1 VDIVQPTKYF
11 KLLWLWIALN
21 SIVLIEPSPCD
32 ILFVFCFAAAC
43 LFSYLSFSDAVFFPL
58 LLLALFI
65 EANLIS
71 LLFAAEDP
79 LGATRFY
86 LITLYLAFSWVF
98 LIGLFQRYGGVVLD
112 YLFSGY
118 MVAALIAAAVGIT
131 AYFHVIPY
139 AETFLYFGRAKGLFK
154 DANVYGPFL
163 IPAVLYGLYRF
174 EARHDWKQF
183 LWLLAVVFLSIGIL
197 LSFSRAAWGNY
208 FICVFLYF
216 LLPPWP
222 PFEVRVKK
230 GLILFLLLLPVLI
243 FVLTHSDVSS
253 LFTQRLG
260 FQSYDSD
267 RFGTQIASLQLA
279 VEHPLGIGAGQT
291 ERVLDYSTHSLY
303 IRVLTES
310 GILGCFSFLSFI
322 LLTVLQSLRDNFREN
337 RASPYAAIVTASL
350 AGVLFNSFFIDTLH
364 WRHFWLLLA
373 LPWVPWGGGKAV
385 ENRADCHPI
394 R

>member
-1 VDIVQPTKYF
+1 MDIVQPAKYF
-11 KLLWLWIALN
+11 KLFWLWIALS

-79 LGATRFY
+79 LGAAKFY
-86 LITLYLAFSWVF
+86 LITLYLAVSWVF
-98 LIGLFQRYGGVVLD
+98 LIGLLQRYGGVVLD
-112 YLFSGY
+112 YIFSGY
-118 MVAALIAAAVGIT
+118 MVAALITAAVGIT

-174 EARHDWKQF
+174 ERRHDWKQF

-208 FICVFLYF
+208 FICVCLYF

-230 GLILFLLLLPVLI
+230 SLILFFLLLPVII
-243 FVLTHSDVSS
+243 FVLTHSEVSG
-253 LFTQRLG
+253 LFDERLG
-260 FQSYDSD
+260 FQSYDTD
-267 RFGTQIASLQLA
+267 RFGTQIASLKLA
-279 VEHPLGIGAGQT
+279 VENPLGIGAGQT

-310 GILGCFSFLSFI
+310 GLLGFFSFLSLVI
-322 LLTVLQSLRDNFREN
+322 LTVLQSLRDNLRISM
-337 RASPYAAIVTASL
+337 ATPYGAIVTASL

-385 ENRADCHPI
+385 ENRADSHPI

>member
-32 ILFVFCFAAAC
+32 ILFVICLAAAC
-43 LFSYLSFSDAVFFPL
+43 IFSYMSFSDNIFLPL
-58 LLLALFI
+58 LLVVLFI

-79 LGATRFY
+79 LGASRFY
-86 LITLYLAFSWVF
+86 LITFYLGVSWIF
-98 LIGLFQRYGGVVLD
+98 LIGLLQRYGGVILE

-139 AETFLYFGRAKGLFK
+139 AETFLYFGRAMGPFK

-174 EARHDWKQF
+174 ERSHRWQQF
-183 LWLLAVVFLSIGIL
+183 LWLFAVVFLSIGVL

-222 PFEVRVKK
+222 SLKVRIKK

-260 FQSYDSD
+260 FQSYDHD
-267 RFGTQIASLQLA
+267 RFGTQIASLHLA
-279 VEHPLGIGAGQT
+279 AEHPLGIGAGQT

-303 IRVLTES
+303 IRVFTES

-364 WRHFWLLLA
+364 WRHFWFLLA